1 MRLKTPLPKGIEHG
15 LLGYNFYLV
24 NVLINIC
31 CNCFCRGEEGKGTIM
46 GALGNMTG
54 AIKSKLAGATT
65 PSDDETRA
73 AARGDEGMGTG
84 KTTVTVDVKDT
95 RPGHVATSLKTS
107 DQMSGQTFNDVG
119 EMDEEAGRGKV
130 VVEEK
135 GKL

>member
-1 MRLKTPLPKGIEHG
+1 MRLKIPLPKGIEHDLQG
-15 LLGYNFYLV
+15 SEFLLSECA
-24 NVLINIC
+24 NIC

-54 AIKSKLAGATT
+54 AIKSKLTGATT
-65 PSDDETRA
+65 DDETRA